1 MPGLTPLRCL
11 ADCLALKGD
20 RGAALEYTLRQGQVD
35 WRRVIWLASGHLVTP
50 SLAAG
55 INRRGW
61 LPLLPPAV
69 ADYLDAF
76 RQLNRERNTIFLRE
90 LEAIAAALN
99 QRGLEPLLLKGANAL
114 LPDAYPGAED
124 RMLGDLD
131 LYLPESQHPEA
142 IQALLALDYHP
153 AHASRQ
159 WWLPSEHASI
169 HHAVPMLHRTLPTK
183 VELHRRLLLDRYD
196 NAMLAANLKPRPLT
210 LANGARVL
218 LPDRLSQIRHNVLHA
233 QVSDHQARE
242 RRLNLRPL
250 LEFARLAHR
259 LDPGEAEQ
267 LLAGLSRHR
276 QRLIQEVFALAED
289 WLQLAYPAHLP
300 RSPHQQREL
309 WLTERVAA
317 SPAWSRGFRL
327 YNALLRLPARLLR
340 FGPRIVRKPGYLA
353 VKVKSLIER
362 AGSNQR
368 QDGLL

>member
-1 MPGLTPLRCL
+1 MPGLTPLRCV
-11 ADCLALKGD
+11 ADCLALDAGRD
-20 RGAALEYTLRQGQVD
+20 AALEHTLRHGQVN
-35 WRRVIWLASGHLVTP
+35 WRQIIWLASGHLVTP
-50 SLAAG
+50 SLSASLQRG
-55 INRRGW
+55 GW
-61 LPLLPPAV
+61 LHLLPPAV

-76 RQLNRERNTIFLRE
+76 RQLNLERNAIFLQE
-90 LEAIAAALN
+90 LEAIATALN

-114 LPDAYPGAED
+114 LSDAYPGAED

-142 IQALLALDYHP
+142 LQALRERDYQP

-183 VELHRRLLLDRYD
+183 VELHRRLLLDQND
-196 NAMLAANLKPRPLT
+196 NAMLAENLKTRSIP

-218 LPDRLSQIRHNVLHA
+218 VPDRLSQIRHNVLHA
-233 QVSDHQARE
+233 RISDHQARQ

-276 QRLIQEVFALAED
+276 QRLCLEVWALAED

-317 SPAWSRGFRL
+317 SPAWARGFRL
-327 YNALLRLPARLLR
+327 YNSLLRLPPRLLR
-340 FGPRIVRKPGYLA
+340 FGPRIVRKPGYLPA
-353 VKVKSLIER
+353 KAQKM
-362 AGSNQR
+362 AKP
-368 QDGLL
+368 

>member
-1 MPGLTPLRCL
+1 MSRLTLLRCL
-11 ADCLALKGD
+11 ADCLAQNAGRD
-20 RGAALEYTLRQGQVD
+20 AALEHTLQHGQVD
-35 WRRVIWLASGHLVTP
+35 WRRIIWLASGHLVTP
-50 SLAAG
+50 SLSASLQ
-55 INRRGW
+55 RRGW

-76 RQLNRERNTIFLRE
+76 RQLNRERNALFRQE

-131 LYLPESQHPEA
+131 LYLPEAQHPEA
-142 IQALLALDYHP
+142 MEALLELDYQP

-183 VELHRRLLLDRYD
+183 VELHRRLLLERHDD
-196 NAMLAANLKPRPLT
+196 AMLAANLEPRPMT
-210 LANGARVL
+210 LANGGRVL
-218 LPDRLSQIRHNVLHA
+218 VPDRLSQIRHNVLHA
-233 QVSDHQARE
+233 RIADHQARE
-242 RRLNLRPL
+242 RRLNLRQL
-250 LEFARLAHR
+250 LEFARLAQR
-259 LDPGEAEQ
+259 LDPGEAEH
-267 LLAGLSRHR
+267 LLEGLSPHR
-276 QRLIQEVFALAED
+276 QRLFLEVWALAED
-289 WLQLAYPAHLP
+289 WLQLAYSANLP

-309 WLTERVAA
+309 WLTELVAA

-327 YNALLRLPARLLR
+327 YNALLRLPPRLLR
-340 FGPRIVRKPGYLA
+340 FGPRIVRQPGYLP
-353 VKVKSLIER
+353 VKVKSLLER
-362 AGSNQR
+362 ARSNQR